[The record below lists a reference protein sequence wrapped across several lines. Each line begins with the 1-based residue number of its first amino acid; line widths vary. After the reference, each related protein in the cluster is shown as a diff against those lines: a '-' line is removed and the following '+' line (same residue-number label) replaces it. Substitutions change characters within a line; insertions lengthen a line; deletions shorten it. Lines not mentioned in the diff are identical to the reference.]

1 MIILLLIFRYS
12 SIEELFGVSSFKY
25 KYIYMYIIVTLFSS
39 KILIEPKTGEGKKR
53 EREIERKK
61 ELTRRKGG
69 KKTLKAYKN

>member
-1 MIILLLIFRYS
+1 
-12 SIEELFGVSSFKY
+12 
-25 KYIYMYIIVTLFSS
+25 MYIIVTLFSS

-53 EREIERKK
+53 DRKKERKK